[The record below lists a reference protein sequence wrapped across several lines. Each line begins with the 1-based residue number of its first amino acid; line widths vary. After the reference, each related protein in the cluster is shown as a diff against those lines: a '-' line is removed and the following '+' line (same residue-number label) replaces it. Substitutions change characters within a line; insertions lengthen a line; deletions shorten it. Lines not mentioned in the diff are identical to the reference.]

1 MYTKELYLEFYWQTL
16 FKDDHTFV
24 TNYDQCQ
31 RTWTITKRHEMPL
44 SNILE
49 VKIFYIKGINSMEPF
64 PLSRGNEYILLA
76 ANNYQSEK
84 KRLPCVLIMKR
95 WWPNL

>member
-31 RTWTITKRHEMPL
+31 RTWTITKRHGMPL
-44 SNILE
+44 TNIQE
-49 VKIFYIKGINSMEPF
+49 VKILYVKGINFMEPF
-64 PLSRGNEYILLA
+64 SRFRTPRALISGKGTHFCNRLLNNLLSKYRA
-76 ANNYQSEK
+76 RHA
-84 KRLPCVLIMKR
+84 VA
-95 WWPNL
+95 